1 MFIVP
6 WLLAALPANGGAQA
20 VETPPPSGTAEP
32 DRPAATMPGD
42 ADRPVVPSPVA
53 PAVARPEA
61 EKPLVPAA
69 EDAEAYTVGPGDQLD
84 IVVRKEPE
92 LTRATMVRPD
102 GRITV
107 PLIGDIDASGKTP
120 QVLAEEITRGLGR
133 FITAPRVTVGVG
145 QAASARVYVIGQVA
159 RAGEV
164 SLATPLTV
172 VQALALAG
180 GFKEFAKRESILIVG
195 RDRKARS
202 FNFKKFEA
210 GLDFDSN
217 VALRPGDIVVVP

>member
-1 MFIVP
+1 MGSLRAAMLIAP
-6 WLLAALPANGGAQA
+6 WLLAALQVPGGTQT
-20 VETPPPSGTAEP
+20 VGTPPPASDTDKPAAAPVDAAKPTAAEAE
-32 DRPAATMPGD
+32 RPAAGD
-42 ADRPVVPSPVA
+42 AD
-53 PAVARPEA
+53 
-61 EKPLVPAA
+61 
-69 EDAEAYTVGPGDQLD
+69 AYTIGPGDELQ

-92 LTRATMVRPD
+92 LTRETVVRPD

-107 PLIGDIDASGKTP
+107 PLIGDVDASGKTP
-120 QVLAEEITRGLGR
+120 SALAEEITRGLTR
-133 FITAPRVTVGVG
+133 FVTSPRVTVGIG

-172 VQALALAG
+172 VQALALSG

-195 RDRKARS
+195 RDRKVTS

-210 GLDFDSN
+210 GVDIESN
-217 VALRPGDIVVVP
+217 ITLHPGDIVVVP